1 MKSVFKFILNTIP
14 RPILIRLSIVIRP
27 ILAILL
33 KGSRYTDPIDGKSF
47 RMFLPYG
54 YGNQRNNVLSPS
66 TLSLERHRLLWLYL
80 QNETDFFYSELV
92 SESNELVLES
102 NELVSESNEPV
113 SDSPISKNKRIKLRN
128 AETNSALK
136 VLHFAP
142 EQEFY
147 KRFKKQKNIDY
158 TTTDLLSPLADVKA
172 DICNLPFEDNT
183 YDIIFCN
190 HVLEHIPNDTKAMQ
204 ELYRVLKPGG
214 MGIFQIPQDLLRATT
229 FSDDTIVDQKERAKI
244 FGQYDHVRVYGRDYF
259 DKLRSIGFKVV
270 EEDYTNK
277 IAPELVEKYCLAK
290 GEIIPVCFK

>member
-14 RPILIRLSIVIRP
+14 RPILIRLSIVVRP
-27 ILAILL
+27 ILAFLL
-33 KGSRYTDPIDGKSF
+33 KGSRFTDPIDGKSF

-80 QNETDFFYSELV
+80 QNETDFFQSQLD
-92 SESNELVLES
+92 
-102 NELVSESNEPV
+102 
-113 SDSPISKNKRIKLRN
+113 SDSPVTQNKRIKLRKD
-128 AETNSALK
+128 AETSSALK

-147 KRFKKQKNIDY
+147 KRFKKQTNIEY

-172 DICNLPFEDNT
+172 DICNLPFEDNS

-190 HVLEHIPNDTKAMQ
+190 HVLEHIPDDTKAMQ
-204 ELYRVLKPGG
+204 ELFRVLKPGG
-214 MGIFQIPQDLLRATT
+214 MGIFQIPQDLSRAKT

-259 DKLRSIGFKVV
+259 DKLRSIGFKVI
-270 EEDYTNK
+270 EEDYTHK